1 MKNSFFLAFFCFFLF
16 NFLSA
21 QTIHISVSG
30 EVEKDTLMTSE
41 QRDFLSLMDI
51 PFKERP
57 TNQKIKLL
65 LGNEYIDFFATHWS
79 SENSVSGYIDNPSE
93 PVHYSLK
100 KINKKIIYE

>member
-1 MKNSFFLAFFCFFLF
+1 MNKLIFLAFLCFLSF

-21 QTIHISVSG
+21 QSIHISVSG
-30 EVEKDTLMTSE
+30 EVTNDTLINSE
-41 QRDFLSLMDI
+41 QRDFLNLMAT
-51 PFKERP
+51 PFQERP

-65 LGNEYIDFFATHWS
+65 MGEEFIDFFATHWS